1 MFKLIAKMG
10 CISPRPIKHPKKPLP
25 TIPNQTNCPD
35 NDSSAVLPTSSIQI
49 NPYKDRSNSIVSVGS
64 SNISSECSK
73 IKNKYNETDRNN
85 SRNKKSIFSTLT
97 ASNKNCC
104 ELTNDSTSSA
114 PTASQQPNSS
124 TTNVGSL
131 GQQQQPPHS
140 QHSQKIVIALY
151 AYESRDE
158 GELSFEKNEKLVVL
172 DDIEPD
178 WWLAHK
184 LTQPERKGYIPMN
197 FVVSNVIETE
207 E

>member
-25 TIPNQTNCPD
+25 TIPNQTNCLN
-35 NDSSAVLPTSSIQI
+35 NDSSIVLATSSN

-64 SNISSECSK
+64 SNINIECSK
-73 IKNKYNETDRNN
+73 TKNKYNETNRNN

-97 ASNKNCC
+97 TSNKNCC
-104 ELTNDSTSSA
+104 ELTNPKATNDNTSLA
-114 PTASQQPNSS
+114 PTNSITVIMGSPSQQQS
-124 TTNVGSL
+124 
-131 GQQQQPPHS
+131 QQ
-140 QHSQKIVIALY
+140 QKIVIALY

-158 GELSFEKNEKLVVL
+158 GELSFEKNEKLVIL

-184 LTQPERKGYIPMN
+184 LSQPERKGYIPMN